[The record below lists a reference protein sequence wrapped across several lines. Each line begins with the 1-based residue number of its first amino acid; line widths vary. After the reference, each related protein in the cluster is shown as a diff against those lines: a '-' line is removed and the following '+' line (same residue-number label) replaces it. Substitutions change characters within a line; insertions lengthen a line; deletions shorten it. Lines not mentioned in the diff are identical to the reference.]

1 MKAQYS
7 MIANETGGAIDDCY
21 LYRLHDDE
29 YLLVVN
35 AANRKK
41 DWEHLER
48 QSTRFPETEMIDRTK
63 ELAMLSLQGPESRRI
78 IEKLLPGGGLPEP
91 GRNNV
96 SVATLDSKPLVI
108 SRTGYTGEPLGFELF
123 VDSAQVE
130 SLWNRLTELGAQPAG
145 LGARDS
151 LRLEAGLPLYG
162 NELGLDPG
170 GMEIPIFALSLS
182 RFAVSFHPDKGKF
195 IGREALQEQFNDR
208 QKILKRDFEGV
219 ARLKQIIQPI
229 ALIGKG
235 IARHGDKV
243 FINDKQVGW
252 ITSGTVAPYWKTTG
266 EGLESRM
273 IDETGKRPVC
283 LGLIDSTIL
292 IGQELDIDVRGKRI
306 KAVIVAHHLRSDAP
320 PRARAIIREEGLT

>member
-1 MKAQYS
+1 MF
-7 MIANETGGAIDDCY
+7 
-21 LYRLHDDE
+21 DDE

-48 QSTRFPETEMIDRTK
+48 QSTRFPETEMIDRTN
-63 ELAMLSLQGPESRRI
+63 ELAMLSLQGPESQRI
-78 IEKLLPGGGLPEP
+78 IEKLISAGGLPEP
-91 GRNNV
+91 KRNNV
-96 SVATLDSKPLVI
+96 SIATLDNKPLVI
-108 SRTGYTGEPLGFELF
+108 SQTGYTGEPLGFELF

-151 LRLEAGLPLYG
+151 LRTEAGLPLYG

-170 GMEIPIFALSLS
+170 GTEIPIFALSLS

-195 IGREALQEQFNDR
+195 IGQEALQEQFNDR

-283 LGLIDSTIL
+283 LGLIDSTL
-292 IGQELDIDVRGKRI
+292 QIGQELDIDVRGKRI
-306 KAVIVAHHLRSDAP
+306 KAVIVAHHLRSEAP
-320 PRARAIIREEGLT
+320 PRARAVIREEDGSGAGDI

>member
-1 MKAQYS
+1 MQ
-7 MIANETGGAIDDCY
+7 
-21 LYRLHDDE
+21 RLLPHDDE

-48 QSTRFPETEMIDRTK
+48 LRAGFPETEMIDKTK

-78 IEKLLPGGGLPEP
+78 MEQLLPGGGLPEP
-91 GRNNV
+91 GRNNC
-96 SVATLDSKPLVI
+96 SVATLDNKPLFI
-108 SRTGYTGEPLGFELF
+108 ARTGYTGEPLGFELF

-130 SLWNRLTELGAQPAG
+130 SLWSRLIELGAQPAG

-170 GMEIPIFALSLS
+170 GMEIPVFALSQA
-182 RFAVSFHPDKGKF
+182 RFAVSFHPDKGEF
-195 IGREALQEQFNDR
+195 IGRAALQEQFNDL
-208 QKILKRDFEGV
+208 QKVLERDFEGIG
-219 ARLKQIIQPI
+219 RLKQIIRPI
-229 ALIGKG
+229 ALVGKG

-273 IDETGKRPVC
+273 VDETGKRPVC
-283 LGLIDSTIL
+283 LGLIDSTLL

-306 KAVIVAHHLRSDAP
+306 KAVVVAHHLRSEP
-320 PRARAIIREEGLT
+320 PRARAIIREEDGSGQ